1 MSILDKNKQI
11 MSKKERD
18 VIFNFVKINFD
29 KWYNRSIVKYND
41 SSFFL
46 EQGHIQLVIGLQ
58 LLYF

>member
-18 VIFNFVKINFD
+18 VIFNFD